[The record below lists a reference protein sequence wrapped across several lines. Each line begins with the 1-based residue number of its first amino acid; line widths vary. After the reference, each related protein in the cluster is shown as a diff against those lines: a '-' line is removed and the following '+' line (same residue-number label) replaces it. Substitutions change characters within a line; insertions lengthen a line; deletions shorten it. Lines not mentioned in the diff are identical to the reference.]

1 MNLRYFEVRQGLQL
15 LVVEGRGHFSAWKT
29 CMKKK
34 RLPLRLCFSYIL
46 YRHGC
51 VVLWIELFVVYLR
64 KS

>member
-1 MNLRYFEVRQGLQL
+1 M
-15 LVVEGRGHFSAWKT
+15 VEGRGHFSAWKT
-29 CMKKK
+29 CIKKK